1 MKFKIPKLLSILLV
15 TSLLF
20 IGCNNTQV
28 SDKSSEDDTL
38 NIVTSFY
45 PIYISTLNIV
55 KDIPNVTL
63 TNMTKSQ
70 TGCLHDYQLTPQDL
84 KTLENADILIIN
96 GAGMESFLDTIISQY
111 PNLEIIDASSGL
123 NLLEDDIHSH
133 DDDHDADDDHGH
145 DHDADADDDHDHD
158 HDADADD
165 DHDHD
170 HDADADDN
178 HDHDH
183 EYNAHIWVSVSGNIA
198 EVKNIASQLENL
210 DPENKDAYEAN
221 TNAYV
226 SKLEALKTEM
236 HAELDSLPNRDIITF
251 HEAFPYFAEEFNL
264 NIVGV
269 IEIEPDSEPSA
280 KEIENIIATVK
291 ANNIKALFTEPQYS
305 SQVAQTIANET
316 GATVYELDPIVTG
329 DANSDAYDDYIN
341 KMQKNLDVL
350 KEALK

>member
-1 MKFKIPKLLSILLV
+1 MKFKISKILILLLS
-15 TSLLF
+15 TSLLLM
-20 IGCNNTQV
+20 GCNNNQST
-28 SDKSSEDDTL
+28 KNEDDSTL

-45 PIYISTLNIV
+45 PIYVSTLNIV
-55 KDIPNVTL
+55 KDVPNVTI

-133 DDDHDADDDHGH
+133 DDDHDADDDH
-145 DHDADADDDHDHD
+145 DHD

-170 HDADADDN
+170 HDADTDDN